1 MLLSEM
7 SLEYEKSRAAIHLR
21 LKELREEARTQEDPE
36 KLSQLQARIKELVPL
51 QTEAGALAELT
62 ARYYERGYHKNEAYT
77 F

>member
-7 SLEYEKSRAAIHLR
+7 SLEYEKNHAAIRLR
-21 LKELREEARTQEDPE
+21 LKELRAEARAQEDPQ
-36 KLSQLQARIKELVPL
+36 KLSQLQVRIKELLPL
-51 QTEAGALAELT
+51 QKEAKELAELT